1 MNGVCGQTDHNFF
14 FHLYKHMAVDLI
26 ISRIVNSGP
35 LCCCKKELVNDV
47 LGEVM
52 QIEAKSVMGLVKIC
66 LSVTKLKL
74 KVDNCTM
81 Y

>member
-1 MNGVCGQTDHNFF
+1 M
-14 FHLYKHMAVDLI
+14 
-26 ISRIVNSGP
+26 
-35 LCCCKKELVNDV
+35 NDV
-47 LGEVM
+47 LGGVM
-52 QIEAKSVMGLVKIC
+52 QIEAKSGMGFVKIC